1 LERTLEFALPNV
13 FDLIQP
19 YRSSAFIRF
28 GPQNFS
34 QMLST
39 PGTVYPEN
47 LTGVTAENFWRIAK
61 IGKFV
66 RTQIWVDL

>member
-1 LERTLEFALPNV
+1 MN
-13 FDLIQP
+13 
-19 YRSSAFIRF
+19 F

-34 QMLST
+34 QMLIT